1 MSATSQL
8 LKQYEQEVE
17 QRLGMLPAI
26 LRATPD
32 NWSAVSSFWN
42 MARAA
47 WLDSPLPPAFRERLL
62 VYLAQ
67 LAGCRYCLLRHATW
81 LRIPG
86 RVLDAS
92 AVISLQA
99 LIQLLQV
106 PPPADEEL
114 KRAQDTLNAW
124 TRAELP
130 VPGSMIEQAVL
141 VLAGALYLGRGD
153 AAQLRRSLTHALG
166 PARTEQ
172 IVLLV
177 SWFGT
182 ERKFAQLHPE
192 LAVDEDAAN
201 LLKREPE
208 LAQLLDAAISSAEQR
223 DRQRARFVSLLGHEL
238 RNPVAA
244 ISAVSDMFQVVG
256 MEDERLRN
264 ASNILH
270 RQVRSLSEMLDNLVE
285 VAGLAFGRATMAK
298 VPLVPD
304 EILAG
309 ILRQQESRFAERKV
323 SVSHTPA
330 ERRAYVA
337 ADRMRLG
344 QVFEQIL
351 SNARKFANSPGSLHI
366 TSQIEGRNL
375 CIRFSD
381 DGRGFSAERSRS
393 IFEPFSP
400 ARQDGGG
407 GLGLGLTIARMI
419 VALHDGSLDADS
431 PGPGQGATFTL
442 RLPLAAQESPA
453 KPDKK
458 ASPRGTNRMRV
469 LAIEDNRDFA
479 QLFRH
484 MLEIMGCELDI
495 TPDARSGLRL
505 AHERQ
510 PELIFCDIGLPGDM
524 NGFDFARAVRADA
537 KLAHIPLVAVSGYS
551 SPEDREK
558 AMKAGFDR
566 VCAKPV
572 KFADIS
578 EALAAYS
585 AKSPNGKGTDH

>member
-1 MSATSQL
+1 MSAKSQL

-17 QRLGMLPAI
+17 QRVGSMPAI
-26 LRATPD
+26 FRANPD
-32 NWSAVSSFWN
+32 NVSAVAPFWN

-47 WLDSPLPPAFRERLL
+47 WLDNPLPPVFRERLL
-62 VYLAQ
+62 VYLA
-67 LAGCRYCLLRHATW
+67 LLVGCRYCLLRHATW
-81 LRIPG
+81 LRTAG
-86 RVLDAS
+86 RLLDAS
-92 AVISLQA
+92 QVINLPA
-99 LIQLLQV
+99 LIQLLQA
-106 PPPADEEL
+106 PPPTDDEL
-114 KRAQDTLNAW
+114 QRAQETLEGW
-124 TRAELP
+124 TRADLP
-130 VPGSMIEQAVL
+130 PPGSPHEQAVL
-141 VLAGALYLGRGD
+141 VIAGGLCLGRGD
-153 AAQLRRSLTHALG
+153 LGQLRRVLVQAL
-166 PARTEQ
+166 AASRADQ
-172 IVLLV
+172 IVLLITY
-177 SWFGT
+177 FQA
-182 ERKFAQLHPE
+182 ERKFAQLHPD
-192 LAVDEDAAN
+192 LPVDEDAGA

-208 LAQLLDAAISSAEQR
+208 LAQLLEAAITSAEQR

-270 RQVRSLSEMLDNLVE
+270 RQTRSLTEMLDNLVE
-285 VAGLAFGRATMAK
+285 VAGLAFGRATLAK

-304 EILAG
+304 ELLTG
-309 ILRQQESRFAERKV
+309 LLRQQESRFAERKV
-323 SVSHTPA
+323 SVSHTPL
-330 ERRAYVA
+330 ERRVYVV
-337 ADRMRLG
+337 ADRARLT

-351 SNARKFANSPGSLHI
+351 SNARKFASSPGNVQI

-375 CIRFSD
+375 LIRFHD
-381 DGRGFSAERSRS
+381 DGRGFSADKSRTM
-393 IFEPFSP
+393 FEAFTQS
-400 ARQDGGG
+400 RQDSGG

-419 VALHDGSLDADS
+419 VALHDGTLEADS
-431 PGPGQGATFTL
+431 PGPGQGAAFTL
-442 RLPLAAQESPA
+442 RLPLASQEMAP
-453 KPDKK
+453 KPEKK
-458 ASPRGTNRMRV
+458 NIARSANRMRV

-495 TPDARSGLRL
+495 TSDARSGLKL
-505 AHERQ
+505 AHERR

-537 KLAHIPLVAVSGYS
+537 QLARIPLVAVSGYS

-558 AMKAGFDR
+558 AMAAGFDR

-585 AKSPNGKGTDH
+585 TKGPQA

>member
-17 QRLGMLPAI
+17 QRLGMMPAI
-26 LRATPD
+26 FRATPD
-32 NWSAVSSFWN
+32 NWSAVSAFWN

-62 VYLAQ
+62 VYLAL

-81 LRIPG
+81 LRTPG
-86 RVLDAS
+86 KLLEAN
-92 AVISLQA
+92 ATIGLPA

-106 PPPADEEL
+106 PPPTDEEL
-114 KRAQDTLNAW
+114 KRAHEALDSF
-124 TRAELP
+124 TRADLP
-130 VPGSMIEQAVL
+130 APGSMLEQSAL

-153 AAQLRRSLTHALG
+153 VAQLRRALSQALG
-166 PARTEQ
+166 AARAEQ

-177 SWFGT
+177 SYFQS
-182 ERKFAQLHPE
+182 ERKFAQLHPD
-192 LAVDEDAAN
+192 LALDDDANA

-208 LAQLLDAAISSAEQR
+208 LAQLLDAAITTAEQR

-256 MEDERLRN
+256 LEDERLRN
-264 ASNILH
+264 AGNILH
-270 RQVRSLSEMLDNLVE
+270 RQTRSLSEMLDNLVE
-285 VAGLAFGRATMAK
+285 VSGLAFGKATMAK

-304 EILAG
+304 EVLASL
-309 ILRQQESRFAERKV
+309 LRQQEGRFAERKV
-323 SVSHTPA
+323 NVSHTPA
-330 ERRAYVA
+330 DRRVYVV
-337 ADRMRLG
+337 ADRARLT

-351 SNARKFANSPGSLHI
+351 SNARKFANSPGTVHI

-375 CIRFSD
+375 CIRFRD
-381 DGRGFSAERSRS
+381 DGRGFTAEKSRS
-393 IFEPFSP
+393 IFEPFGSG
-400 ARQDGGG
+400 RQESGG
-407 GLGLGLTIARMI
+407 GLGIGLTIARMI
-419 VALHDGSLDADS
+419 AALHDGSLEADS

-442 RLPLAAQESPA
+442 RLPLASQESAP
-453 KPDKK
+453 KPEKK
-458 ASPRGTNRMRV
+458 TSVRSANRMRV

-505 AHERQ
+505 AHERL

-524 NGFDFARAVRADA
+524 NGFDFARAVRADS

-558 AMKAGFDR
+558 AMAAGFDR

-585 AKSPNGKGTDH
+585 AKGQQN